1 MEKTTDLPQK
11 SLLQKAVVSTVC
23 QYLFFKVIFAGYLQ
37 IYIVSHSYRATVW
50 SAVILYFAIPV
61 LGGCGYCWLRNR
73 RTFGFRPGQMREP
86 LAVQRLSVRVLTV
99 ACFLVCGYVL
109 ERMRAGD
116 PELPVRWFA
125 ATGLSDDFVFHLVFS
140 FPLYLVTA
148 LFPVSYAVAEWL
160 CQPAAQECN
169 Q

>member
-73 RTFGFRPGQMREP
+73 RTFGFRPGQMRGP

-148 LFPVSYAVAEWL
+148 LFPGSYAVAEWL

>member
-1 MEKTTDLPQK
+1 M
-11 SLLQKAVVSTVC
+11 
-23 QYLFFKVIFAGYLQ
+23 G
-37 IYIVSHSYRATVW
+37 R
-50 SAVILYFAIPV
+50 VILCFAIPV
-61 LGGCGYCWLRNR
+61 VGGCGYCWLRNR

-86 LAVQRLSVRVLTV
+86 LAVQRLSVRVLTT

-109 ERMRAGD
+109 ERMRAGS

-160 CQPAAQECN
+160 CKPAAQECN